1 MDRAGGRRRS
11 SVLFNVIEIVDSP
24 YISGFSL
31 FSLFS
36 FLLEMK
42 SIATSSKYGYTDPAV
57 WERPYTHS
65 GSSEWALQMLLEV
78 QASSDAHIWLSNGE
92 RLKTKGY
99 EIVLGASRNKA
110 SFIRRGQQGSEL
122 AAKYHDKDDV
132 PLSGSR
138 MDKFWIV
145 FIYSSGQSSI
155 AVGRGWIPRSDMI
168 FFAIDSSSKRLDVN
182 SVFVSTGFGSEGRWT
197 IVSVTAGPVRTAFEC
212 PKREEVEIVT
222 PAEVVVEQPA
232 SPKAKTGINVQVK
245 KASTAT
251 PIRNTIVVK
260 RGLGSSPGSLL
271 KRQKIDPSQSARF
284 EISIKSSET
293 ERNLVKASVDQA
305 IARFNRR
312 KK

>member
-1 MDRAGGRRRS
+1 
-11 SVLFNVIEIVDSP
+11 
-24 YISGFSL
+24 
-31 FSLFS
+31 
-36 FLLEMK
+36 MK

-110 SFIRRGQQGSEL
+110 SFIRRGQQGLEL
-122 AAKYHDKDDV
+122 AAKYHDNDDL

-138 MDKFWIV
+138 MDKFWVV
-145 FIYSSGQSSI
+145 FIYSGGQSSI

-197 IVSVTAGPVRTAFEC
+197 IVSVTAGAVRTAFEC
-212 PKREEVEIVT
+212 PKREAVDIVT
-222 PAEVVVEQPA
+222 PAEVVELPA
-232 SPKAKTGINVQVK
+232 SPKQVTETK
-245 KASTAT
+245 SVVRKSSTAT
-251 PIRNTIVVK
+251 PIRSTIVVK
-260 RGLGSSPGSLL
+260 RGLGISPGSLL
-271 KRQKIDPSQSARF
+271 KRQKIDPSQSARCH
-284 EISIKSSET
+284 ISIKASET
-293 ERNLVKASVDQA
+293 EHNLVKTSVDQA
-305 IARFNRR
+305 IARFNKR